1 MSNALILAEATG
13 TWPYVAASW
22 ALVLGGMGAYALVT
36 VVRGRR
42 LSKKVPSEKRRWS

>member
-1 MSNALILAEATG
+1 MRSTSVVAELTG

-22 ALVLGGMGAYALVT
+22 AIVFGAMGGYALVT

-42 LSKKVPSEKRRWS
+42 LSRKVPAEKRRWS